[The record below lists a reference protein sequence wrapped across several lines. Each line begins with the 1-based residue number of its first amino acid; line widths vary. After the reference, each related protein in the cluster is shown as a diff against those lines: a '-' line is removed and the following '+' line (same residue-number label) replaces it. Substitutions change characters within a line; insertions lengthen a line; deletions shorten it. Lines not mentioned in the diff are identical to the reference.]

1 MALSTY
7 DELITSIIKWS
18 KRQDLDLLIPDFI
31 QLAEG
36 EMFDNPNQILQIR
49 ASEKTS
55 TATAVGTAPNASRFL
70 ALPPN
75 FTNQRDFKITV
86 SDSNLDLRYQSPS
99 SMYIRSGTGTPCF
112 FTITDEIELDV
123 VPDQDY
129 TLTMKYYAEFDP
141 LTSTNQTNE
150 VLTSNPNIYLYGALK
165 QSFLYQEDINQAT
178 VYDGL
183 FTDAIKGANRKSKA
197 GRYGPAPAM
206 KFKGSV
212 A

>member
-7 DELITSIIKWS
+7 DELVTSVIKWS
-18 KRQDLDLLIPDFI
+18 KRKDLDLLIPDFI

-36 EMFDNPNQILQIR
+36 EMFDNPDEILQVR
-49 ASEKTS
+49 VSEKTS
-55 TATAVGTAPNASRFL
+55 TATAVGTEPNASRFL
-70 ALPPN
+70 ALPRN

-99 SMYIRSGTGTPCF
+99 AMRVRSGTGTPCF
-112 FTITDEIELDV
+112 FTVTDEIELDV

-129 TLTMKYYAEFDP
+129 TLTMKYFAEFDP
-141 LTSTNQTNE
+141 LTTLNQTNE
-150 VLTSNPNIYLYGALK
+150 ILTNNPNIYLYGALK
-165 QSFLYQEDINQAT
+165 QSFIYQEETDQAT
-178 VYDGL
+178 IYDGL
-183 FTDAIKGANRKSKA
+183 FTDAIRGANKKAKA
-197 GRYGPAPAM
+197 GRYGPAPSM